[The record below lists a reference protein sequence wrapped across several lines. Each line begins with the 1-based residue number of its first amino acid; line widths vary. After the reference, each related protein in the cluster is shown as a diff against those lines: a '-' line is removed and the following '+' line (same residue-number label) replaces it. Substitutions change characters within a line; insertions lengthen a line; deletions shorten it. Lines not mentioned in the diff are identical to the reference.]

1 MDLRYEFEQILA
13 QYGYPVLVVR
23 QDRKLRCSCW
33 NEKKQEADRECPF
46 CFGLGFTVLVEKHT
60 VRDADA
66 SIPQTLPLIEMNGQ
80 FGGLTVPTRYYFMK
94 HDIQLGVQDLLLD
107 VDWTPQGKPL
117 YTGRG
122 IYEVS
127 HIDPQRF
134 ERGAIVFNKVYVK
147 DEPIEKEIRGIRIAN
162 VNGII
167 NYEIAMGG

>member
-1 MDLRYEFEQILA
+1 
-13 QYGYPVLVVR
+13 
-23 QDRKLRCSCW
+23 
-33 NEKKQEADRECPF
+33 
-46 CFGLGFTVLVEKHT
+46 
-60 VRDADA
+60 
-66 SIPQTLPLIEMNGQ
+66 
-80 FGGLTVPTRYYFMK
+80 MK